1 MVEHATDPAVR
12 EETGRDVPA
21 EAFERLRARIE
32 HLGSQW
38 TPSFELD
45 VEAMLREA

>member
-1 MVEHATDPAVR
+1 MEKQVS
-12 EETGRDVPA
+12 RDVPA
-21 EAFERLRARIE
+21 EAVERLRARIE